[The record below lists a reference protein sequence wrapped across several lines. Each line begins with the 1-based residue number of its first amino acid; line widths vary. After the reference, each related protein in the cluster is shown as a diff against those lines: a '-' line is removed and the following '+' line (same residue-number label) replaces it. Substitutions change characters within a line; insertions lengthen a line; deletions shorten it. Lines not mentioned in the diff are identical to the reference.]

1 MNKAREADPATDADQ
16 RRRSAL
22 VLWRWGPS
30 WTLLAV
36 TFLLINSPAA
46 AQKRREALL
55 RLREDVATAV
65 AHVSLNEK
73 QTQTLD
79 RCQQTVLL
87 AAQSG
92 RARKTVRPRDLHGA
106 LREIEK
112 TVREGPFQTTDQ
124 TLVQQDID
132 QVRLIEQNRRKRP
145 RQRARLPIP
154 TED

>member
-1 MNKAREADPATDADQ
+1 MAREAERATNVDQ
-16 RRRSAL
+16 RRNSSL
-22 VLWRWGPS
+22 VLWRWGPA

-36 TFLLINSPAA
+36 TLLLITSPAA

-79 RCQQTVLL
+79 RCQQTILL

-92 RARKTVRPRDLHGA
+92 RARKTVHPRDLHGA
-106 LREIEK
+106 LRDIEK

-145 RQRARLPIP
+145 RPRARLPIP